1 MIDTTDIDR
10 WLERYQAAWLSD
22 DPVAIAALYTCDV
35 RYYTAPYR

>member
-22 DPVAIAALYTCDV
+22 DPEG
-35 RYYTAPYR
+35 TAGRPGPRCSTISGW